1 MSTTPHHRIYPCGDQ
16 AVTLELGNAIDL
28 AVNRQVQAIFAHIR
42 SLQFPFVRDLIP
54 AYNTITLVYDH
65 AALRSMHAD
74 KPYEY
79 ISALLLD
86 AAAECRNDPAKGRK
100 IRIPVC
106 YDATF
111 GPDLAGIA
119 AERNMSVD
127 EVVALHSGR
136 TYHVYLIG
144 FLPGFAYMG
153 TVDARI
159 AAPRKT
165 SPAQQVPAGTVGI
178 AGEQTG
184 IYPLTSPGGWQ
195 LIGRTPLLMFDPQ
208 RESPSLLEAGDE
220 VEFFPINLTAFKNF
234 QHEHPRN

>member
-1 MSTTPHHRIYPCGDQ
+1 MANAQLHRIYPCGDQ

-28 AVNRQVQAIFAHIR
+28 AVNRQVQAVFNYIQ
-42 SLQFPFVRDLIP
+42 SLQLPFVLDLIP
-54 AYNTITLVYDH
+54 SYHTITVVYDGLL
-65 AALRSMHAD
+65 LRSMHAAV
-74 KPYEY
+74 PFEY
-79 ISALLLD
+79 VSTLLLD
-86 AAAECRNDPAKGRK
+86 ALANGRNIQDTGRK

-106 YDATF
+106 YDASF
-111 GPDLAGIA
+111 GPDLAPMA

-127 EVVALHSGR
+127 EVITLHSGR
-136 TYHVYLIG
+136 SYHVYLIG

-165 SPAQQVPAGTVGI
+165 SPAKEVAAGTVGI

-184 IYPLTSPGGWQ
+184 IYPLASPGGWQ
-195 LIGRTPLLMFDPQ
+195 LIGRTPLMLFDAQ
-208 RESPSLLEAGDE
+208 RASPSLLQPGDE
-220 VEFFPINLTAFKNF
+220 VEFYPITITEFQNF

>member
-1 MSTTPHHRIYPCGDQ
+1 MSTGLHHRIYPCGDQ
-16 AVTLELGNAIDL
+16 AITLELGNGIDL
-28 AVNRQVQAIFAHIR
+28 AVNRQVQAIFAHIH
-42 SLQFPFVRDLIP
+42 SLQLPFVRDLIP
-54 AYNTITLVYDH
+54 AYHTITLVYDY
-65 AALRSMHAD
+65 AIFRSMHAGM
-74 KPYEY
+74 PYEF

-86 AAAECRNDPAKGRK
+86 AAANCKNDPLSGRK
-100 IRIPVC
+100 VRIPVC
-106 YDATF
+106 YDAAF
-111 GPDLAGIA
+111 GPDLVGIA
-119 AERNMSVD
+119 EERNMSVD
-127 EVVALHSGR
+127 EVIALHSGR
-136 TYHVYLIG
+136 SYHVYLIG

-208 RESPSLLEAGDE
+208 RESPSLLQPGDE
-220 VEFFPINLTAFKNF
+220 VEFFPISLTDFKTF
-234 QHEHPRN
+234 QHEHPCN